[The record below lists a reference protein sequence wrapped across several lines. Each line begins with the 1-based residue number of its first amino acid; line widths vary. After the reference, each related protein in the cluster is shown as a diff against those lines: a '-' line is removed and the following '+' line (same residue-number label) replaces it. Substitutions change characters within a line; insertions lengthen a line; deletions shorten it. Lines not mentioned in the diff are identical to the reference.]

1 MGEHQTMTDST
12 DKAATQTVTQITSSA
27 APTASP
33 AKASLLNA
41 NTVKTL
47 LHVAVVTVVF
57 VLVVWLMPGMGFA
70 APNLLF
76 FIFVGA
82 VLAALNAIVRP
93 VIVMLTGQLL
103 ISSMGLFMLAINFI
117 VLLILFALF
126 PGRLIVQS
134 PVILR
139 LLIASSLIAAAS
151 FALEAILG
159 LNRPDIDAAGKGRG
173 IWRLAERL
181 PLSLNSALLEN
192 IRLQQVY
199 DTLSAYGLDILIG
212 RTPLVGVRRWVGANL
227 LRENA
232 DIYELSTPAKV
243 RVMLQQLGLTYV
255 KLGQIASS
263 QVGTVPPDWTAELG
277 KLQNTVAPFPSDE
290 ARRIVESD
298 MKAPVSTLFASFD
311 EKPLAA
317 ASTAQVH
324 RAMLHDGRPVVV
336 KVQRP
341 NIVKQT
347 AADLGVLAQVAA
359 ALDKRVP
366 AARAL
371 DLPGMLD
378 QFGQGV
384 MDELDY
390 TIEAYN
396 AQRLGD
402 GMKDIDGVHI
412 VGVHP
417 ALSTSKVL
425 TMDFVEGVKV
435 NNIKALDEAGV
446 DRKLVAARYLKALSK
461 QVLIEGFFHG
471 DPHPGNLFV
480 NPKTGEM
487 TMLDCGMV
495 GDLTLEQRL
504 GLVDLMVS
512 LQKRDVDAIASVVLT
527 FCVPTERADYAAY
540 NKGVRRTIYRHIV
553 YSPLGDLVDLAGFV
567 NELLDS
573 LYDYGMKMDSNL
585 SLAIKAVLQASE
597 AAFTLDP
604 KIDLLNLLI
613 GSGKELVQAQITP
626 ERVSATMQR
635 EATGLGRELIRRLP
649 AVKQGAF
656 KWLDNQSSGAVQIKL
671 DTSDLTKQVT
681 ELDEVLRRVAV
692 SLVLGGM
699 LIGVAIVVVGVT
711 LGAALFA
718 NQAASSMNVSVPIT
732 ALAVFVIIAIASLF
746 LIGSMWRT
754 RH

>member
-1 MGEHQTMTDST
+1 VTP
-12 DKAATQTVTQITSSA
+12 AATVTTTKAPRISS
-27 APTASP
+27 
-33 AKASLLNA
+33 NA
-41 NTVKTL
+41 VKTL

-82 VLAALNAIVRP
+82 VLAALNAVVRP
-93 VIVMLTGQLL
+93 LLVMLTGQLL

-117 VLLILFALF
+117 VLVILFALF
-126 PGRLIVQS
+126 PGRLIVES

-139 LLIASSLIAAAS
+139 LLIASSLVAAVS
-151 FALEAILG
+151 FGVEAILG
-159 LNRPDIDAAGKGRG
+159 LNRPDVDAMGKGRG
-173 IWRLAERL
+173 IWRLADRL

-227 LRENA
+227 LRQNA
-232 DIYELSTPAKV
+232 DIDDMSTPAKV
-243 RVMLQQLGLTYV
+243 RVMLQQLGPTYV

-263 QVGTVPPDWTAELG
+263 QVGTVPPEWTAELG

-290 ARRIVESD
+290 ARRIVESEL
-298 MKAPVSTLFASFD
+298 KAPVSKLFASFE

-324 RAMLHDGRPVVV
+324 RATLHDGRPVVV

-366 AARAL
+366 AAQAL

-402 GMKDIDGVHI
+402 GMKGIEGVHI

-417 ALSTSKVL
+417 ALSTAKVL

-461 QVLIEGFFHG
+461 QVLIDGFFHG

-527 FCVPTERADYAAY
+527 FCVPTDRADYAAY
-540 NKGVRRTIYRHIV
+540 DKGVRRTIYRHIV
-553 YSPLGDLVDLAGFV
+553 YSPLGELVDLAGFV

-573 LYDYGMKMDSNL
+573 LYDYGLKMDSNM
-585 SLAIKAVLQASE
+585 SLAIKAVLQATE

-604 KIDLLNLLI
+604 KIDLLTLLI
-613 GSGKELVQAQITP
+613 GSGKELLQAEITP
-626 ERVSATMQR
+626 EKVSATVQR

-656 KWLDNQSSGAVQIKL
+656 KWLDNLSSGSVQLKL
-671 DTSDLTKQVT
+671 DTSDLSKQVS
-681 ELDEVLRRVAV
+681 ELDEVLRRVAIG
-692 SLVLGGM
+692 LVLGGL

-711 LGAALFA
+711 LGAALFTS
-718 NQAASSMNVSVPIT
+718 QAASSLDASVPIT
-732 ALAVFVIIAIASLF
+732 ALVVFVIIALASLF
-746 LIGSMWRT
+746 LIGSAWRA
-754 RH
+754 RQ